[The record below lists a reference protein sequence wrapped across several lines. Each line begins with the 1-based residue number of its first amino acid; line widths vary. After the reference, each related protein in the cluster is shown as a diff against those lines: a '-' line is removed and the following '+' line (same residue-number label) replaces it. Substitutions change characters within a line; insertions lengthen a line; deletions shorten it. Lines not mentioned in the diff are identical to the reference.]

1 MPNNDIQPLSAD
13 QVLLKGSILRNTDW
27 CYGVACYTGHQTKV
41 MKNSLKSRVKKSRI
55 ELQTNYYILLIVAIQ
70 LSVCALSALCN
81 MVFTAKYE
89 SEETYIFAYFTL
101 TNAQVYF

>member
-1 MPNNDIQPLSAD
+1 MIYSRYQL
-13 QVLLKGSILRNTDW
+13 
-27 CYGVACYTGHQTKV
+27 TKCSS
-41 MKNSLKSRVKKSRI
+41 KAQFCATQSRVKKSRI

-89 SEETYIFAYFTL
+89 TEETYIFAYFTL

>member
-1 MPNNDIQPLSAD
+1 MPNNEIQPLSAD

-41 MKNSLKSRVKKSRI
+41 MKNSLKSRVKKSR
-55 ELQTNYYILLIVAIQ
+55 
-70 LSVCALSALCN
+70 
-81 MVFTAKYE
+81 AKYE
-89 SEETYIFAYFTL
+89 TEETYIFAYFTL